1 MDPRE
6 RTDIS
11 ETKKSTVAALDA
23 WLDRTTAGT
32 TVTEPDAA
40 TTDVRERLNALG
52 YVGGSSPRTRRD
64 SLPDP
69 KDTIAEYEELKRAEA
84 LTNSGRDREA
94 IEAIQRLVALNP
106 RMLDAWESLAKI
118 LVKNGR
124 TREAVAAFSKVLDLD
139 PLKPETHLALARIFA
154 LEHQP
159 ARAREHAELALKR
172 DPAAANEILAELTLD
187 AGRPSDA
194 RAFGQ
199 HSVAVDPSRY
209 MSHFLLG
216 EIARRQDRCDE
227 AIGNYQ
233 KAIAAKA
240 TEPHAIVRNL
250 HAGLADCLA
259 RSGREADAEREFK
272 EELAAIAW
280 SPEGRTGL
288 ATLYRSQGR
297 DAEARAVLGGIV
309 DAAPRADAEMYWTVV
324 HTFTVLGDTTA
335 AGAWAAKARTKFPR
349 DPRFR

>member
-1 MDPRE
+1 M
-6 RTDIS
+6 
-11 ETKKSTVAALDA
+11 
-23 WLDRTTAGT
+23 
-32 TVTEPDAA
+32 

-52 YVGGSSPRTRRD
+52 YVGGSSPRTRGDR
-64 SLPDP
+64 LPDP
-69 KDTIAEYEELKRAEA
+69 KDAIAEYEELKRAEA
-84 LTNSGRDREA
+84 LTNGGRDREA
-94 IEAIQRLVALNP
+94 IETFQRLVAANP

-194 RAFGQ
+194 RAFAQ
-199 HSVAVDPSRY
+199 HSVADDPARY
-209 MSHFLLG
+209 MSHFLIG

-227 AIGNYQ
+227 AIGDYQ

-240 TEPHAIVRNL
+240 TDPHAIVRNL

-259 RSGREADAEREFK
+259 RSGRAADAEREFK
-272 EELAAIAW
+272 EELAAIPW

-297 DAEARAVLGGIV
+297 DAEARVVLGGIV
-309 DAAPRADAEMYWTVV
+309 DAAPRADADTYWTIV

-335 AGAWAAKARTKFPR
+335 AGVWAAKARTKFPR